1 MKDLNTE
8 TSVPRRTCAIDSKL
22 LRNKPQ
28 NQNPADI
35 CLCML
40 KMEKTEQCVKP
51 VES

>member
-1 MKDLNTE
+1 MKDLNAE

-35 CLCML
+35 CLCNAKNGKNRTMC
-40 KMEKTEQCVKP
+40 ETC
-51 VES
+51 